1 MKRCGLYPGG
11 VKTLIIGGTGTV
23 GSQVVRELL
32 LRGAEVR
39 VMTRSAEKA
48 ASLPSGVEGVL
59 GDMLEP
65 DTLPAA
71 MAGAEAL
78 FLVTPVVPDEINQ
91 GLAAV
96 EAAKQS
102 GIRHIVYLSIHKLET
117 GAHIPHFA
125 TKFPIEYAVK
135 NSGIDWTLIRPNNFF
150 QNDFW
155 FKDVIAQYGVYPQP
169 LSELGV
175 SRVDVRD
182 IAEAVAFSLMTPGH
196 GGQTYSLVGAD
207 AMTGERTAEIYS
219 DVLGRPVHYSG
230 GDLEAWASAAARSMP
245 AWLVLDLKMMYD
257 HFLRHGLRATQAEVS
272 TLSGLL
278 GRAPRPFEDFA
289 REMFAA

>member
-1 MKRCGLYPGG
+1 M
-11 VKTLIIGGTGTV
+11 KTLIIGGTGTV
-23 GSQVVRELL
+23 GSLVVKELL
-32 LRGAEVR
+32 QRGAGVR

-48 ASLPSGVEGVL
+48 ASLPEGVEVVV
-59 GDMLEP
+59 GDMAAPE
-65 DTLPAA
+65 TLPAA

-78 FLVTPVVPDEINQ
+78 FLVTPVAPDEINQ

-96 EAAKQS
+96 EAARLA
-102 GIRHIVYLSIHKLET
+102 GIRYLVYLSIHKLET

-135 NSGIDWTLIRPNNFF
+135 NSGIEWTLIRPNNFF
-150 QNDFW
+150 QNDYW
-155 FKDVIAQYGVYPQP
+155 FKDVITQYGVYPQP

-182 IAEAVAFSLMTPGH
+182 IAEAVAFSLTTPGH
-196 GGQTYSLVGAD
+196 AGQTYALVGAD

-219 DVLGRPVHYSG
+219 EVLGRPIQYTG
-230 GDLEAWASAAARSMP
+230 GDLEAWAAAAARTMP
-245 AWLVLDLKMMYD
+245 PWLVLDLKMMYD

-272 TLSGLL
+272 TLAGLL
-278 GRAPRPFEDFA
+278 GRAPRSFEDFA